1 MAQSVIAIAFDKQ
14 TRADEVL
21 LSVAHLQGEH
31 ILHLSDAV
39 VVVKNLAGK
48 LHLRQTTDP
57 SATQGATSAGWW
69 GAFIGLILGGPIG
82 LIGGGA
88 IGAAAGGLYGKLVD
102 TGIDDN
108 WIKETSAQI
117 AAGTSA
123 IFLLVEIA
131 NREVALHELGRFEG
145 KILYTDVPPETRAL
159 IEQELAPKPL

>member
-31 ILHLSDAV
+31 VLKLADAV
-39 VVVKNLAGK
+39 VAVKDLAGH
-48 LHLRQTTDP
+48 LHLRQTADP
-57 SATQGATSAGWW
+57 SAGQGATSGGWG

-102 TGIDDN
+102 TGLDDA
-108 WIKETSAQI
+108 WIKETASQI
-117 AAGTSA
+117 APGTSA
-123 IFLLVEIA
+123 IFLLTEIA
-131 NREVALHELGRFEG
+131 NREVVLHELGRFEG
-145 KILYTDVPPETRAL
+145 KVLYTDLPPETRAL
-159 IEQELAPKPL
+159 VEQELAPRPL

>member
-21 LSVAHLQGEH
+21 LSVSHLQGEH
-31 ILHLSDAV
+31 VLKLADAV
-39 VVVKNLAGK
+39 VAVKDMAGH

-57 SATQGATSAGWW
+57 SAGQGATSGGWW

-102 TGIDDN
+102 TGLDDV
-108 WIKETSAQI
+108 WIKETAAHI
-117 AAGTSA
+117 APGTSA
-123 IFLLVEIA
+123 IFLLTEIA

-145 KILYTDVPPETRAL
+145 TVLYTDLPPDTRAL
-159 IEQELAPKPL
+159 VEQELAPRPL